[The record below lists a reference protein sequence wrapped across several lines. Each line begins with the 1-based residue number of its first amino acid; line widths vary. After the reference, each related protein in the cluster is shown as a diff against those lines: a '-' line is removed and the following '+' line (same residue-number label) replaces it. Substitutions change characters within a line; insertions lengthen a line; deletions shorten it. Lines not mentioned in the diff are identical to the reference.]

1 MGLRP
6 SVFVQMGGLFGIRNP
21 GKTIAFQ
28 QAQDSNGK
36 LLFNQDGSPTLLQK
50 DNFLKDSAGNSLYDS
65 TDPSTGLS
73 ATTPCKVG
81 FGATP
86 ASCVGTS
93 INALSNRPDAP
104 FFEQFVGDSARPRI
118 SIGFGVNWNSPFGPL
133 RIDVAKALL
142 HEKGDDTKLVTFNV
156 GTQF

>member
-6 SVFVQMGGLFGIRNP
+6 SVFLQMGGLFGITRP
-21 GKTIAFQ
+21 GKTVDFQ
-28 QAQDSNGK
+28 QRKDANGVPMV
-36 LLFNQDGSPTLLQK
+36 NADGSPTLLQQ
-50 DNFLKDSAGNSLYDS
+50 DNFRKDANGNQLYS
-65 TDPSTGLS
+65 GVDPTTG
-73 ATTPCKVG
+73 AAAATPCRVG
-81 FGATP
+81 FGASPT
-86 ASCVGTS
+86 ACVGTS
-93 INALSNRPDAP
+93 VNPIINDFVSP
-104 FFEQFVGDSARPRI
+104 FYEPFLGDSARPRL